1 METSEIISLL
11 FGVLSAPVGL
21 WIQSLLLRKKYN
33 AEIESLRAQ
42 VEASKTDTR
51 GDELENVKNGMSILM
66 EQVVEPL
73 KKEINAIRKELAR
86 LRRAV
91 EKANRCPFADHADA
105 CRQCGAFAL
114 QYVSFL
120 KGGAPMDIEVKRM
133 SPTAIEMLDQ
143 LSAVCKR
150 FGVDYY
156 AASQNQRDLL
166 DSIALHE
173 YQLKKAHEQEL
184 KRSEVPPFLGLK
196 RSDRSNDMPA

>member
-1 METSEIISLL
+1 MHLQTLAITIN
-11 FGVLSAPVGL
+11 
-21 WIQSLLLRKKYN
+21 QSLIGHDRYSEFIGDPALEKYT
-33 AEIESLRAQ
+33 A
-42 VEASKTDTR
+42 KT
-51 GDELENVKNGMSILM
+51 E
-66 EQVVEPL
+66 
-73 KKEINAIRKELAR
+73 
-86 LRRAV
+86 
-91 EKANRCPFADHADA
+91 
-105 CRQCGAFAL
+105 CGAFSF
-114 QYVSFL
+114 QYISFL

-133 SPTAIEMLDQ
+133 SPTAVEMLDQ

-173 YQLKKAHEQEL
+173 YQLKKAHEQGL